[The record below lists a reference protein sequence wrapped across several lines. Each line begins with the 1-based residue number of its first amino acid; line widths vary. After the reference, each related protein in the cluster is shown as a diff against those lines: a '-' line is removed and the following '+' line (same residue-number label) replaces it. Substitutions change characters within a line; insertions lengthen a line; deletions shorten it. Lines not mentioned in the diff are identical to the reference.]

1 MKVFRT
7 FIINSVFFLNILLLF
22 LVFFRDQMDVPAW
35 LQSAGR
41 MHPLMLH
48 LPIGLLI
55 LAGLLAVFRRGF
67 KKKSF
72 HKFLNFVIY
81 FSSLTAAITAIMGL
95 LLSTEEGYDPLQ
107 LQWHLIT
114 GVTVSILSWWLLWL
128 SHFGHRQQNVFN
140 ISLGFTTIVL
150 LVTGHL
156 GSVLT
161 HGENFVLA
169 PLQGDKEEVTTIT
182 DSTTLYAAA
191 I

>member
-1 MKVFRT
+1 MKVFRS

-22 LVFFRDQMDVPAW
+22 LVFYRYDLEVPAW
-35 LQSAGR
+35 LQAVGR

-55 LAGLLAVFRRGF
+55 LAGLLAVFRRAF

-72 HKFLNFVIY
+72 PKFLNFVIY

-95 LLSTEEGYDPLQ
+95 LLSVEEGYDPAQ
-107 LQWHLIT
+107 IQWHLIT
-114 GVTVSILSWWLLWL
+114 GVMVSILSWWLMWL
-128 SHFGHRQQNVFN
+128 SQFGPGQKNVFN

-182 DSTTLYAAA
+182 DSTTL
-191 I
+191 